1 MRDDFRS
8 EMCISGTPAELP
20 RIAEFVDDACEQ
32 AAIDPAMRFDL
43 QLAVE
48 EACMNVIEHAYGG
61 KGGEFTVCIELLG
74 PDAQITVTDHG
85 RPFDPAEVAL
95 PNLDLPLEERPIGGL
110 GIFLMQQLMD
120 EVEFDFSANGNQLRM
135 VKRGVRSET
144 G

>member
-1 MRDDFRS
+1 LWT
-8 EMCISGTPAELP
+8 C
-20 RIAEFVDDACEQ
+20 CEQ
-32 AAIDPAMRFDL
+32 AAIDPALRFDL

-61 KGGEFTVCIELLG
+61 KGGEFTVCFEVCG

-85 RPFDPAEVAL
+85 QPFDPQDVPP
-95 PNLDLPLEERPIGGL
+95 PNLSLPLEERPVGGL

-120 EVEFDFSANGNQLRM
+120 DVEFIFSTKGNELRM
-135 VKRGVRSET
+135 VKRGARSAA